1 MQKHDDEQLQKINN
15 QSKPPCGFIIALHTA
30 KTPQKSLASQLRK
43 KYNQAMPFFTYKVVA
58 ENGAA
63 LENEASAEDMESLRH
78 QLESKGYFVLKIQPS
93 ASSAAGAVKNRVVF
107 NLSFINKRGIKA
119 GDLIIFNQEL
129 LALIKAG
136 LPILQCLDILIQR
149 MKKGRLA
156 EILTDVREEVRGGSH
171 LSESLERYERI
182 PRLYTAFLKVGES
195 SGTMAEVIQRY
206 ISYLKIVDSIRQK
219 VINALLY
226 PVILLTVV
234 TAVVLFLLTYAV
246 PTFAEM
252 YKDFSSQLPLPT
264 LILMRA
270 TSAIKANII
279 IIALLVLGMGVA
291 FRVWSK
297 TPSGRL
303 AVWNFTLKIPLI
315 KDIISRYFVSQITRT
330 LALVLGGG
338 IPLLS
343 SLEIVR
349 DSVTNP
355 VLADRIQ
362 NAAEKVREG
371 TSLASAFESEGV
383 MESLPNQMIHVGE
396 STGSLEEMLK
406 TVADL
411 YDEEIALNI
420 TRMTTLIEPLLM
432 LCMGVLVAAIVVSMY
447 LPIFYMGGAAG

>member
-1 MQKHDDEQLQKINN
+1 
-15 QSKPPCGFIIALHTA
+15 
-30 KTPQKSLASQLRK
+30 
-43 KYNQAMPFFTYKVVA
+43 MPVFNYRVVTDSGAVLEKETNA
-58 ENGAA
+58 ENMG
-63 LENEASAEDMESLRH
+63 SLRH
-78 QLESKGYFVLKIQPS
+78 ELESKGYFVLKIQPS
-93 ASSAAGAVKNRVVF
+93 ASSAIDAAKARDIL

-119 GDLIIFNQEL
+119 RDLIIFNQEL

-149 MKKGRLA
+149 MRKGRLA
-156 EILTDVREEVRGGSH
+156 GILTDVRKEVRGGSH
-171 LSESLERYERI
+171 LSESLEKYRQI
-182 PRLYTAFLKVGES
+182 PRLYAAFLKVGET
-195 SGTMAEVIQRY
+195 SGAMVEVIQRY
-206 ISYLKIVDSIRQK
+206 ISYLKIVDGIRQK
-219 VINALLY
+219 VINALIY
-226 PVILLTVV
+226 PVILLSVV

-264 LILMRA
+264 LILMRI
-270 TSAIKANII
+270 TSAVKANII
-279 IIALLVLGMGVA
+279 IIGIMVLCTAIA
-291 FRVWSK
+291 FRIWHK

-303 AVWNFTLKIPLI
+303 MVWNFILKIPLV
-315 KDIISRYFVSQITRT
+315 KDIIGRYFVSQVTRT

-343 SLEIVR
+343 SLEIVQ

-355 VLADRIQ
+355 VLAGRIKK
-362 NAAEKVREG
+362 AAEKVREG

-406 TVADL
+406 AVADL